1 MDPEGQQQTRD
12 KKYVPRDERLERI
25 RRLIVARGEDAAK
38 LVKTWLH
45 ADDGKAQR
53 RK

>member
-1 MDPEGQQQTRD
+1 MDPEGQQQPQD
-12 KKYVPRDERLERI
+12 KKYVPRDERLDRI

-38 LVKTWLH
+38 LVQTWLH
-45 ADDGKAQR
+45 ADEGKARR